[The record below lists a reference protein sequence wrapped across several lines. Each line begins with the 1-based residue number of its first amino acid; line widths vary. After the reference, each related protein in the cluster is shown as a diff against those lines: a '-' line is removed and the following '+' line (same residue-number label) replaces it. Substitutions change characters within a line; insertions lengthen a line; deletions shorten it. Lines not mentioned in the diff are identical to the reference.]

1 MSLVTVLWAMGAAAA
16 VMLAIVYGA
25 TWILERRLVPNLF
38 FCLTALAV
46 AACARCEL
54 GMMHSAT
61 PAEFGEWMR
70 WYHLPVFFV
79 FLFQG
84 LFVRFYLRGGRWW
97 LLWTVLSLRL
107 IIVIANFLVH
117 PNVNFLEIDSLRHVP
132 FLGEQVA
139 TLGDAVVRPG
149 QSARLSTILLALVW
163 LLDACY
169 EAWRRRDPESRHKAL
184 VVFLSVL
191 VPSLLSV
198 GLTQLVLFGM
208 PGLPY
213 LDTPMFL
220 VTLMLMALELSRDLM
235 MSFRTRLELAD
246 LRANLVQVGRVS
258 VLGQLASALTHEL
271 NQPLGAILRNT
282 DVAELDL
289 QTEKPDLDELRAIVA
304 DTGKSVRRAK
314 EIIDGMRALI
324 KRRSVE
330 MRPLAV
336 DDLVQDVMALA
347 RAETASKRVELSY
360 VSEAGLPPVSG
371 DRVHLSQVLLNLI
384 VNGMEAVQE
393 CPPADRRVIIEA
405 RAEKGQVE
413 MTVRD
418 SGRGIPAAE
427 LERIF
432 EPLFTTKSGGLGM
445 GLAISRTIVEAHGG
459 RLWAEHG
466 PDGGAA
472 FRFLLPQ
479 AKESVTS
486 AWERTVA
493 GASVNQIG

>member
-1 MSLVTVLWAMGAAAA
+1 MSLVTVLWAMGAAGAM
-16 VMLAIVYGA
+16 MLAIVYGA
-25 TWILERRLVPNLF
+25 TWALEKRLVPNLF

-46 AACARCEL
+46 AASARCEL

-61 PAEFGEWMR
+61 PAEFGEWLR

-79 FLFQG
+79 FVFQG
-84 LFVRFYLRGGRWW
+84 LFVRFYLRSGRWW
-97 LLWTVLSLRL
+97 LLWIVLSLRL
-107 IIVIANFLVH
+107 IIVVANFLLH

-139 TLGDAVVRPG
+139 TLGDAAVRPG
-149 QSARLSTILLALVW
+149 QAVRLSTILLALLW
-163 LLDACY
+163 LVDACF
-169 EAWRRRDPESRHKAL
+169 ESWRRGDPESRHKAL

-191 VPSLLSV
+191 VPSLIQV
-198 GLTQLVLFGM
+198 GSTQLVLFGI
-208 PGLPY
+208 PGIPY

-220 VTLMLMALELSRDLM
+220 VTLMLMAFELSRDLM

-258 VLGQLASALTHEL
+258 LMGQLASALAHEL

-314 EIIDGMRALI
+314 EIIDRMRTLI
-324 KRRSVE
+324 KRRSIE

-347 RAETASKRVELSY
+347 RAEVASKKVLLTY
-360 VSEAGLPPVSG
+360 TSEAGLPPVSG

-384 VNGMEAVQE
+384 VNGMEAVQD
-393 CPPADRRVIIEA
+393 CPVADRRVVIEA
-405 RAEKGQVE
+405 RAEKGQLE
-413 MTVRD
+413 ITVWD
-418 SGRGIPAAE
+418 SGRGIPTSE

-459 RLWAEHG
+459 RLWAERSPHG
-466 PDGGAA
+466 DGAA
-472 FRFLLPQ
+472 FRFVLPV
-479 AKESVTS
+479 ARETVTRALGESVAS
-486 AWERTVA
+486 AI
-493 GASVNQIG
+493 VNR